1 MRAEKKKKKSHV
13 EVALIVYLLSK
24 PGLEL
29 ITFFFPVTILTA
41 SPHVGLHWSPAGA
54 LIFCFPSLTC
64 LGVAL

>member
-1 MRAEKKKKKSHV
+1 MRAEKKKKSHV

-29 ITFFFPVTILTA
+29 ITFFFFPVTILTA
-41 SPHVGLHWSPAGA
+41 SHHVGLHWSPAGA